1 MAYLESRLLLCL
13 LAVLLLHK
21 WPFVYYNIIKLSR
34 FHTVLS
40 SPSVIIITKKIIAKK
55 VDPIMFAIAS
65 GYVMK
70 SRLGP
75 EIKITTGARHRLVYV
90 ESADLILTSV
100 FSDLYL
106 WPHPQPRPS
115 SSLPCSPAQWRLQSL
130 TQSWSGSSPNWS
142 QWHHCWRK
150 NTTEIHSCHCKC
162 LKVKIKLEKKIKIM
176 FQHYLKT
183 CTIIHLNVKLSYL
196 VNHILLWHLIG

>member
-1 MAYLESRLLLCL
+1 MTCLESRVLLCL
-13 LAVLLLHK
+13 LSVFLLHN
-21 WPFVYYNIIKLSR
+21 WPFVCHNIMKLSR
-34 FHTVLS
+34 FYTVLS

-55 VDPIMFAIAS
+55 VEPIMFAIAS

-75 EIKITTGARHRLVYV
+75 EIRMTTGARHRLVHV
-90 ESADLILTSV
+90 DSADLILTSA

-106 WPHPQPRPS
+106 WPHPRPRPS
-115 SSLPCSPAQWRLQSL
+115 SSLPCSPTPWRLQSL

-150 NTTEIHSCHCKC
+150 NTTEIHCRHCK
-162 LKVKIKLEKKIKIM
+162 LK
-176 FQHYLKT
+176 
-183 CTIIHLNVKLSYL
+183 
-196 VNHILLWHLIG
+196 